1 MMVRKCDPLTAR
13 ELPKTDR
20 QKLLAIVTLDSIEDP
35 SLIQKALAVIMKL
48 SEEQKGRANK
58 RC

>member
-1 MMVRKCDPLTAR
+1 MMVRMCDSLTAR

-20 QKLLAIVTLDSIEDP
+20 QKLLAIVTLDSFEDP
-35 SLIQKALAVIMKL
+35 RLIQKALAVIMKL